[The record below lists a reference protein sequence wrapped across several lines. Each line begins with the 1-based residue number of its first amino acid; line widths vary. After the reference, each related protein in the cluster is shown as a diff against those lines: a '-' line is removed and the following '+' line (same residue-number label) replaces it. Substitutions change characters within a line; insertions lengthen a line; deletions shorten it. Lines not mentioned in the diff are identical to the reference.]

1 MIHSGLRSPLSM
13 FALGKTFLAA
23 ALVLL
28 ALNGHASA
36 GKPSPGALGINLA
49 NAAYWGGERS
59 LMNLMSGGDWQSSRA
74 DRSGWT
80 PFDQARLDEYGN
92 VLFLE
97 PGEAANTILVPPEG
111 AYGSKPVRVRCKWE
125 GSGKV
130 QPGGSISGLKL
141 GRNSFEFDWLPAA
154 EAQPKTVLI
163 SVTETAKADPV
174 RRIDCRETDADEKAI
189 FSSEFVKFLAGFKV
203 LRYLDWQNVNANS
216 KVSWASRTRLESQF
230 QASNQGMSVEHLVA
244 LANEVGADPWFTMPW
259 NADEDY
265 IRRFAEY
272 VRDTLKPDRKVYV
285 ELSNEVWNYVFPV
298 TTQAEKEGLEANLSQ
313 HRFQAMLFR
322 YAEKS
327 VWMLKI
333 WTEVF
338 AAQPDRLVRV
348 VATQHVLAWAVEQ
361 ILGFRDTAKHIDAFA
376 TAPYFGH
383 GTFDEARANVKE
395 PGPLFAFIDADVDQ
409 AIQKAAENKKII
421 ERYGKRYIAYEAGQ
435 HIVSP
440 ANISMVAALNRD
452 ERMHAAYKKYLEA
465 WERQIGDLMV
475 IYNTT
480 SSISQHGAWGIREYG
495 GQPLE
500 QTPKRRA
507 ILEYL
512 KR

>member
-1 MIHSGLRSPLSM
+1 MIYPRLQSRPAILL
-13 FALGKTFLAA
+13 LGKAVLAGA
-23 ALVLL
+23 IVML
-28 ALNGHASA
+28 AFNCPARASQ
-36 GKPSPGALGINLA
+36 PSPGALGINLG

-59 LMNLMSGGDWQSSRA
+59 LMNLMSGGDWQSSRT
-74 DRSGWT
+74 DRSGWA
-80 PFDQARLDEYGN
+80 PFDQARLDAHGN
-92 VLFLE
+92 VLSLE
-97 PGEAANTILVPPEG
+97 PGEAANTILVPPGG
-111 AYGSKPVRVRCKWE
+111 AYGPEAVRVRCKWE
-125 GSGKV
+125 GAGKV
-130 QPGGSISGLKL
+130 QPGGSISGLKP

-154 EAQPKTVLI
+154 ESQPKTVLI

-174 RRIDCRETDADEKAI
+174 RQIDCRETDADAKAI
-189 FSSEFVKFLAGFKV
+189 FSPDFVKFLSDFKV
-203 LRYLDWQNVNANS
+203 LRYLDWQNVNANA
-216 KVSWASRTRLESQF
+216 KVDWATRPRVESQF
-230 QASNQGMSVEHLVA
+230 QASNQGMAVEYLVA

-259 NADEDY
+259 NADEEY
-265 IRRFAEY
+265 VRRFAEY
-272 VRDTLKPDRKVYV
+272 VRDNLNPQRKIYA
-285 ELSNEVWNYVFPV
+285 ELSNEVWNYMFPV
-298 TTQAEKEGLEANLSQ
+298 TTQAEKEGLEANLSS

-348 VATQHVLAWAVEQ
+348 ISTQHVVTWALEQ
-361 ILGFRDTAKHIDAFA
+361 ILGFRDTAAHIDAFA

-383 GTFDEARANVKE
+383 GTFEEARANVKE
-395 PGPLFAFIDADVDQ
+395 PGPLLAFIVADVDQ

-421 ERYGKRYIAYEAGQ
+421 EQYGKRYITYEAGQ
-435 HIVSP
+435 HIVSH
-440 ANISMVAALNRD
+440 ANVPMVAALNRD
-452 ERMHAAYKKYLEA
+452 ERMYAAYKKYLEA

-475 IYNTT
+475 LYNTT
-480 SSISQHGAWGIREYG
+480 SPISQHGAWGIREFE

-507 ILEYL
+507 ILDYL